1 VKKVSGPKL
10 SAADL
15 QAILRLRAEVFVVE
29 QNTPYQDIDGRD
41 LDRGTVHYWFWDP
54 RSKNSPE
61 HNGVVAY
68 LRILTE
74 PDGEMRIGRV
84 CTALSARGT
93 GLAYQLMAAAVEDLS
108 AVRSVLDSQVYA
120 RGFYERFGYVAEG
133 EEYLDEDGIPH
144 IRMRRLAR
152 TG

>member
-1 VKKVSGPKL
+1 M

-29 QNTPYQDIDGRD
+29 QNAPYQDVDGRD
-41 LDRGTVHYWFWDP
+41 LDRGTVHYWFDDP
-54 RSKNSPE
+54 RPDGS
-61 HNGVVAY
+61 GVVAY
-68 LRILTE
+68 LRVLTE

-93 GLAYQLMAAAVEDLS
+93 GLGYQLMAAAVEDLS

-133 EEYLDEDGIPH
+133 EEYLEDGIPH
-144 IRMRRLAR
+144 ITMRRLAR

>member
-1 VKKVSGPKL
+1 MKKVPGPEL

-15 QAILRLRAEVFVVE
+15 QAILRLRAEVFIVE
-29 QNTPYQDIDGRD
+29 QNAPFQDVDGRD
-41 LDRGTVHYWFWDP
+41 LEHGTVHYWFEGD
-54 RSKNSPE
+54 
-61 HNGVVAY
+61 GVLAY
-68 LRILTE
+68 LRVVTE
-74 PDGEMRIGRV
+74 PLGDMRIGRV
-84 CTALSARGT
+84 CTTLSARGK

-133 EEYLDEDGIPH
+133 DEYIEDGIPH
-144 IRMRRLAR
+144 VTMRRLAR

>member
-1 VKKVSGPKL
+1 VKKVSGPEL
-10 SAADL
+10 TAADL

-29 QNTPYQDIDGRD
+29 QNTPYQDVDGRD
-41 LDRGTVHYWFWDP
+41 LERGTVHYWFGD
-54 RSKNSPE
+54 RE
-61 HNGVVAY
+61 VVAY
-68 LRILTE
+68 LRLLTE

-84 CTALSARGT
+84 CTALSVRGT

>member
-1 VKKVSGPKL
+1 MKKVPGPEL

-15 QAILRLRAEVFVVE
+15 QAILRLRAEVFIVE
-29 QNTPYQDIDGRD
+29 QKAAYLDVDGRD
-41 LDRGTVHYWFWDP
+41 LERGTIHYWFEDVD
-54 RSKNSPE
+54 
-61 HNGVVAY
+61 GVLAY
-68 LRILTE
+68 LRVLTE
-74 PDGEMRIGRV
+74 PHGDMRIGRV
-84 CTALSARGT
+84 CAAQRARGG

-133 EEYLDEDGIPH
+133 DEYVDEDGIPH
-144 IRMRRLAR
+144 VTMRRLAR

>member
-1 VKKVSGPKL
+1 MKKVPGPAL
-10 SAADL
+10 SAAEL
-15 QAILRLRAEVFVVE
+15 QSILRLRAEVFVIE
-29 QNTPYQDIDGRD
+29 QDTPYQDVDGRD
-41 LDRGTVHYWFWDP
+41 LDRGTFHYWFGGGDG
-54 RSKNSPE
+54 E
-61 HNGVVAY
+61 VTAY
-68 LRILTE
+68 LRVLTE

-84 CTALSARGT
+84 CTALSARGK

-144 IRMRRLAR
+144 ITMRRLAR

>member
-1 VKKVSGPKL
+1 L
-10 SAADL
+10 SAAEL
-15 QAILRLRAEVFVVE
+15 QAILRLRAEVFVIE
-29 QNTPYQDIDGRD
+29 QNTPYQDVDGRD
-41 LDRGTVHYWFWDP
+41 LDRGTFHYWFSDGDG
-54 RSKNSPE
+54 E
-61 HNGVVAY
+61 VTAY
-68 LRILTE
+68 LRVLTE

-84 CTALSARGT
+84 CTALNARGK

-144 IRMRRLAR
+144 ITMRRLAR